1 MNAPMPDT
9 SACVGIF
16 NMWWSQNY
24 GASLTA
30 LALQR
35 QLDVMGY
42 ANRLIFAPQSR
53 FTQRE
58 CEDTLFGDF
67 AREQMQTTP
76 YLRGMRDLRALN
88 AQFDTFIV
96 GSDQV
101 WRYYYTSSSKLAYF
115 CSFALPEKKLISMA
129 ASFGLSDWD
138 WPESS
143 RDALLAHIGRFDA
156 ISVREREAVDICQ
169 RRLRVEAQWVM
180 DPVFF
185 FDAAWWGELA
195 ARDCSALPDCYIA
208 SYVLDMQP
216 EIRQSLMAQGR
227 LPLVEIG
234 KQQETTV
241 YAWLRV
247 VRDCDSLITDS
258 YHGVCFALIFRK
270 PFVVFANRD
279 RGYSR
284 FGSLL
289 SLLGME
295 SRVLSEETRDDLSSM
310 LQEPLDEQ
318 SIASSLVPMI
328 QRSEEFLRSALSAPC
343 EKNRM
348 TYATYVALHE
358 QEKLRKLTD
367 DTLKLAR
374 LKYRV
379 LHSLSWG
386 RRRAHYKEM
395 LANIE
400 QELSID

>member
-1 MNAPMPDT
+1 MPDT
-9 SACVGIF
+9 PATSVGIL

-35 QLDVMGY
+35 QLEVMGY

-53 FTQRE
+53 FTQQE

-76 YLRGMRDLRALN
+76 YLRGMRDLHALN

-101 WRYYYTSSSKLAYF
+101 WRYYYTSSSKLAFF
-115 CSFALPEKKLISMA
+115 CSFAQPEKRLISMA

-143 RDALLAHIGRFDA
+143 RGELLAHIGRFDA
-156 ISVREREAVDICQ
+156 ISVREREAVDICK

-195 ARDCSALPDCYIA
+195 ARDRSPLPDRFVA
-208 SYVLDMQP
+208 SYVLDMKP

-234 KQQETTV
+234 KQQATSV

-247 VRDCDSLITDS
+247 IRDGESLITDS
-258 YHGVCFALIFRK
+258 YHGVCFALIFRTR
-270 PFVVFANRD
+270 FVVFANRD

-289 SLLGME
+289 SLLDME
-295 SRVLSEETRDDLSSM
+295 SRVLCEETREDLSSM

-318 SIASSLVPMI
+318 AIASRLEPMI
-328 QRSEEFLRSALSAPC
+328 QRSEQFLRSALNAPC

-348 TYATYVALHE
+348 TYATYIALRE
-358 QEKLRKLTD
+358 QEKLNKLSD
-367 DTLKLAR
+367 DLLKLAR
-374 LKYRV
+374 LKYRL
-379 LHSLSWG
+379 LHALSWG
-386 RRRAHYKEM
+386 RRKVQYREM
-395 LANIE
+395 LAKIE
-400 QELSID
+400 QQLCID